1 MPPSECEEGCRGGR
15 KKKKTQRSAGVCVAG
30 ILQQTGWSGE
40 ASVCGGTNVGPQE
53 KPLTSK
59 AETLTPVAG
68 TSQGADVEG

>member
-1 MPPSECEEGCRGGR
+1 M
-15 KKKKTQRSAGVCVAG
+15 CVAG